1 MKIRLVKH
9 VVDAHEEKI
18 SFQLYR
24 DIEIPFVPH
33 CGLILTDSLGSEFIQ
48 AMGYILRKDLFE
60 GLVYP
65 KFVTRE
71 HSAES
76 IKDSL
81 EKTGWKLD
89 KGKSVLV
96 DFEGKLDEEQAVQE
110 YLESESPSVGED
122 LNTEVDEPD
131 DWKKKHD
138 DMYPDNLPE
147 VP

>member
-33 CGLILTDSLGSEFIQ
+33 CGLIIADSLGSEFIQ
-48 AMGYILRKDLFE
+48 AMGYILRKDRFE

-65 KFVTRE
+65 KFVTQE
-71 HSAES
+71 LSAES
-76 IKDSL
+76 IKDDL

-89 KGKSVLV
+89 TGKGVLV
-96 DFEGKLDEEQAVQE
+96 DFEGKLDEERAVQD
-110 YLESESPSVGED
+110 YIDSESTIAGED
-122 LNTEVDEPD
+122 LNTDVDEPD

-138 DMYPDNLPE
+138 DMYPDDLPE